1 MEGENCLGRMGRKSM
16 RGYFKNG
23 ELNGFGISYN
33 DMEKISFGG
42 YFKNDFPHGE
52 GVAYNE
58 EVIKIFQVFL

>member
-1 MEGENCLGRMGRKSM
+1 
-16 RGYFKNG
+16 
-23 ELNGFGISYN
+23 LNGFGISYN
-33 DMEKISFGG
+33 DIEKISFGG